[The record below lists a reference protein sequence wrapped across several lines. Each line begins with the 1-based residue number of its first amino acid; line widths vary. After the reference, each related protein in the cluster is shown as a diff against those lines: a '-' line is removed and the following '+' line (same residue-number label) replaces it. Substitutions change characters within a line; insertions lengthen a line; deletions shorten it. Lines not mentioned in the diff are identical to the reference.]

1 MLDSILACPRCD
13 NALTP
18 TDGGHACGGCQVDFP
33 SIAGIPF
40 LFAEPSA
47 ALGEW
52 RARLHMETRRL
63 DHEVRLIEAALDAP
77 NLRDSTRR
85 RLTLMQHAY
94 RDHNERLLALLEPLG
109 LVELEANIESYLA
122 LRTRLPG
129 DQGLVT
135 YYPNVHRDWSWGERE
150 NEASADLV
158 TDMLD
163 QPLGKMLVLGAGP
176 ARLACDLHD
185 RLTPELTV
193 ALDFN
198 PMFMLLAQRLLRGE
212 TVELYEFPIAP
223 SSIENSAVL
232 RTLQAEAPV
241 TGEFELVIADAARAP
256 FLNGSFDTIITPWVT
271 DILPSDIAETAAR
284 INHLLRDDGQWVN
297 FGSLAFDNADPGKR
311 YSREEVVEIVAAQGF
326 TTPHVDETRI
336 PYMCSPASRHGRQET
351 VVTFAARKTKQAKR
365 TARYEALPNWLVK
378 GDAPVP
384 LSDSLRMQA
393 TSTRIHA
400 FVMSLIDGKRSIKDM
415 AKLMEAQQLMTQ
427 HEAVPTIRTFLIKM
441 LEASGRGVGPP

>member
-13 NALTP
+13 NALTA
-18 TDGGHACGGCQVDFP
+18 TDGGHACGGCKVEFP
-33 SIAGIPF
+33 SISGIPF

-52 RARLHMETRRL
+52 RARLHMETQRL
-63 DHEVRLIEAALDAP
+63 GYEIRLIDATLDDP
-77 NLRDSTRR
+77 DLRDSTRR
-85 RLTLMQHAY
+85 RMKLLRAANY
-94 RDHNERLLALLEPLG
+94 DHSERLLALLEPLG
-109 LVELEANIESYLA
+109 LVGLQANLESYLA
-122 LRTRLPG
+122 LRTRLPT
-129 DQGLVT
+129 DQGLIT

-150 NEASADLV
+150 NEASADLI

-163 QPLGKMLVLGAGP
+163 QPLGKLLVLGAGP
-176 ARLACDLHD
+176 ARLAYDLHN

-198 PMFMLLAQRLLRGE
+198 PLFMLLAQRLLRGE

-223 SSIENSAVL
+223 NSIENSAIL
-232 RTLQAEAPV
+232 RTLKAEAPV
-241 TGEFELVIADAARAP
+241 SGAFELIIADAARAP

-297 FGSLAFDNADPGKR
+297 FGSLAFEHADPGKR
-311 YSREEVVEIVAAQGF
+311 YSREEVVDIVAGQGF
-326 TTPHVDETRI
+326 TRPHVDETRI

-351 VVTFAARKTKQAKR
+351 VVTFAARKNKKAKKLPR
-365 TARYEALPNWLVK
+365 HAALPDWLVK

-384 LSDSLRMQA
+384 LSDSFRMQA

-400 FVMSLIDGKRSIKDM
+400 FVMSLIDGKRSIRDM
-415 AKLMEAQQLMTQ
+415 AELMEAQKLMAQ
-427 HEAVPTIRTFLIKM
+427 HEAMPTIRTFLIKM
-441 LEASGRGVGPP
+441 LEDG